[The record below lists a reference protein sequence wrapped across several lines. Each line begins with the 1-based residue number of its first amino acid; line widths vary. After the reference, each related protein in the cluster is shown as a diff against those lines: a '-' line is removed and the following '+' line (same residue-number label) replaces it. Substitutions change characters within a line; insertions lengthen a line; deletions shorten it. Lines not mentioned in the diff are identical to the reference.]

1 MKGKLFVLRCSV
13 AAYAYVKT
21 CDETKT
27 TGDQPKRK
35 FLGAANYGDIVL
47 CLSKTPQ
54 TYEKYMKKIEFLHPE
69 FGECYIIFLSHRDHL
84 PVLDQL

>member
-47 CLSKTPQ
+47 CLSNRPQ
-54 TYEKYMKKIEFLHPE
+54 IYQRFKKIELFHPTFGKCFVFFLYH
-69 FGECYIIFLSHRDHL
+69 IDHL
-84 PVLDQL
+84 STLDQL